1 MKAINNLNDPSLVRA
16 LAHPLRARILGALQ
30 ERRASP
36 RELSEEFGEP
46 LGNVSYHVRTLA
58 NLKLIK
64 LVKKTPRRGAI
75 EHHYVAVASARV
87 TDEAW
92 AGAPGVVKKAMVASA
107 LGEVGR
113 SVGDAA
119 TVGGFDRQDAHLT
132 RTRLVLDEKGW
143 TELAGALGKVLER
156 TERIQAESKKRL
168 ERADHQGEMSVSLVM
183 MLFEQMPSLI
193 GSPTEEAGPAE
204 TSESTQQHKR
214 PRTPAG
220 GRKRPAKTA

>member
-1 MKAINNLNDPSLVRA
+1 MKAITNLNDPSLVRA

-75 EHHYVAVASARV
+75 EHHYVAVAGARV

-107 LGEVGR
+107 LGEVAR

-119 TVGGFDRQDAHLT
+119 AVGGFDRQDAHLT

-143 TELAGALGKVLER
+143 SQLAKVLGDVLER
-156 TERIQAESKKRL
+156 TERIQEESQKRL
-168 ERADHQGEMSVSLVM
+168 ERADHQAEMSATLVM

-193 GSPTEEAGPAE
+193 GSPTEAAGPME
-204 TSESTQQHKR
+204 TTASDGQHKR
-214 PRTPAG
+214 ARSDG
-220 GRKRPAKTA
+220 GRRRAAKTG

>member
-1 MKAINNLNDPSLVRA
+1 MKAITNLNDPSLVRA

-58 NLKLIK
+58 NPKLIK

-75 EHHYVAVASARV
+75 EHHYVAVSSPRV

-92 AGAPGVVKKAMVASA
+92 GGAPGVVKKAMVASA
-107 LGEVGR
+107 LGEVAR

-132 RTRLVLDEKGW
+132 RTRVVLDEQGW
-143 TELAGALGKVLER
+143 SELAVALSEMLGR
-156 TERIQAESKKRL
+156 AERIQEESGKRL
-168 ERADHQGEMSVSLVM
+168 EQADHQGEMSAALVM
-183 MLFEQMPSLI
+183 MLFEQMPSI
-193 GSPTEEAGPAE
+193 GSAADAAGPAE
-204 TSESTQQHKR
+204 SAQQHKR
-214 PRTPAG
+214 AARSG
-220 GRKRPAKTA
+220 NGRKRAVKSA

>member
-1 MKAINNLNDPSLVRA
+1 MKAITNLNDPNLVRA

-58 NLKLIK
+58 GLKLIK

-75 EHHYVAVASARV
+75 EHHYVAVSSPRV

-119 TVGGFDRQDAHLT
+119 AVGGFDRQDAHLT
-132 RTRLVLDEKGW
+132 RTRLVLDEQGW
-143 TELAGALGKVLER
+143 KELAKALEEMLGQA
-156 TERIQAESKKRL
+156 ERIRADSEKRL
-168 ERADHQGEMSVSLVM
+168 EQADHQGEMSAALVM

-193 GSPTEEAGPAE
+193 GSPTEAAG
-204 TSESTQQHKR
+204 TGDTRQQHKR
-214 PRTPAG
+214 AAPSSG
-220 GRKRPAKTA
+220 NGRKRTAKTA